1 MNRMGHIQE
10 RQRVWDVIRWVLSV
24 SSAAT
29 IYLNTINAMFR
40 QGGINTDSI
49 IIYDWDS

>member
-1 MNRMGHIQE
+1 MGHVQE
-10 RQRVWDVIRWVLSV
+10 RQRARDVIRWVSSV

-29 IYLNTINAMFR
+29 IYLNTINAMLR